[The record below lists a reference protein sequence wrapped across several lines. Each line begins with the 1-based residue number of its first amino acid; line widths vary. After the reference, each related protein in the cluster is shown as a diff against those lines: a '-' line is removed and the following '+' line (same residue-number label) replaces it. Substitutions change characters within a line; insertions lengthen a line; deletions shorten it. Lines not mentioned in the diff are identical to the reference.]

1 MQFMLTEMK
10 WETKNKTTD
19 VEEPHVG
26 RWCDQWLWNE
36 CLYCTKTNP
45 HPLWNAQRNL
55 SICFYLIYILTEK
68 VPLRKPLGT
77 ETLSQFQRKLNF
89 RGTNVT
95 QMQLVHNNL
104 FHFLYYNSIIYFFD
118 SKNMTATRQ
127 NNHPTPN
134 LNLLMKYNPGQTGI

>member
-1 MQFMLTEMK
+1 MSVFIVRKPILIHYEMLK
-10 WETKNKTTD
+10 GIS
-19 VEEPHVG
+19 VF
-26 RWCDQWLWNE
+26 
-36 CLYCTKTNP
+36 
-45 HPLWNAQRNL
+45 A
-55 SICFYLIYILTEK
+55 FILFT

-89 RGTNVT
+89 RGTNAT